1 MHDPDYY
8 PNPDH
13 FDGLRYTRHRMRDD
27 RNGERERENPMFGD
41 AVTEVRREFPV
52 WGFGGHVWF
61 VFPFPSSPPPS
72 ILPTITHPPHFSL
85 PPPPLIHTQIYPR
98 TNPPTHKSTHITNPH
113 TNPHTHT
120 HKCPTKL
127 PLTLPATP
135 YSPGRYH
142 AALVLKMVL
151 IHLLST
157 YECKLAA
164 PGQPWK
170 WWWDN
175 LAMPY
180 QGTRVLL
187 RRRGGGGGG

>member
-85 PPPPLIHTQIYPR
+85 PPPPLIHTQIYPH
-98 TNPPTHKSTHITNPH
+98 TNPPTHKSTHAQIH
-113 TNPHTHT
+113 THNKSTHKSTHTHT
-120 HKCPTKL
+120 QMPHQTTTNTPRNTVQPRPL
-127 PLTLPATP
+127 P
-135 YSPGRYH
+135 R
-142 AALVLKMVL
+142 
-151 IHLLST
+151 
-157 YECKLAA
+157 
-164 PGQPWK
+164 
-170 WWWDN
+170 
-175 LAMPY
+175 
-180 QGTRVLL
+180 GTRAENGPHPSAPHL
-187 RRRGGGGGG
+187 RMQIGGAGGTVEMVVG